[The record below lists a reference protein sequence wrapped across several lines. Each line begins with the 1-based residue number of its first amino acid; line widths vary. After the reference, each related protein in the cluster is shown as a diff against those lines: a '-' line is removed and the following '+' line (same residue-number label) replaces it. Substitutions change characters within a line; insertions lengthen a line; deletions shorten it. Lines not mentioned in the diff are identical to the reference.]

1 MIRVSSLSLCIIIL
15 GILGFFSIKYSYQ
28 KAEKSHNSNY
38 IEFVEY
44 NNTRFYCDGDK
55 VYFLQGIRD
64 FYVIN
69 SEPVNIITYR
79 RSYVNVDLCKDNK

>member
-28 KAEKSHNSNY
+28 KPHNSN
-38 IEFVEY
+38 ITEFVEY

>member
-1 MIRVSSLSLCIIIL
+1 MIRVSSLSLCIIVI

-28 KAEKSHNSNY
+28 KPHNSN
-38 IEFVEY
+38 ITEFVEY
-44 NNTRFYCDGDK
+44 NNTRFYCDGEK
-55 VYFLQGIRD
+55 PYFLQGVRD

>member
-1 MIRVSSLSLCIIIL
+1 MIRVSSLSLCIIVI

-28 KAEKSHNSNY
+28 KPQNSNY

-44 NNTRFYCDGDK
+44 NNTRFYCDGEK
-55 VYFLQGIRD
+55 PYFLQEIRD

-69 SEPVNIITYR
+69 SISQPIIKYKRTYIET
-79 RSYVNVDLCKDNK
+79 DLCKEK

>member
-1 MIRVSSLSLCIIIL
+1 M
-15 GILGFFSIKYSYQ
+15 KYSYQ
-28 KAEKSHNSNY
+28 KAEKYHNSNY

-44 NNTRFYCDGDK
+44 NNTRFYCEGEK
-55 VYFLQGIRD
+55 PYFLPGIRD

>member
-1 MIRVSSLSLCIIIL
+1 MIRVSSLSLCIIVI

-28 KAEKSHNSNY
+28 NPQNSNY

-44 NNTRFYCDGDK
+44 NNTRFYCDGEK
-55 VYFLQGIRD
+55 PYFLQEIRD

-69 SEPVNIITYR
+69 SEPQVITKYI
-79 RSYVNVDLCKDNK
+79 RSYVNVDLYKDNKW

>member
-1 MIRVSSLSLCIIIL
+1 MIRVSSLLLCIIVI

-28 KAEKSHNSNY
+28 NPQNSNY

-64 FYVIN
+64 FYIIN

>member
-1 MIRVSSLSLCIIIL
+1 MIRVSSLSLCIIVI

-28 KAEKSHNSNY
+28 NPQNSNY

-44 NNTRFYCDGDK
+44 NNTRFYCEGDK

>member
-28 KAEKSHNSNY
+28 KPHNSN
-38 IEFVEY
+38 ITEFVEY
-44 NNTRFYCDGDK
+44 NNTRFYCDGEK
-55 VYFLQGIRD
+55 PYFLQGVRD

-69 SEPVNIITYR
+69 SIPQPIIKYKRTYIET
-79 RSYVNVDLCKDNK
+79 DLCKEK

>member
-1 MIRVSSLSLCIIIL
+1 MIRVSSLSLCIIVI

-28 KAEKSHNSNY
+28 KPQNSNY

-44 NNTRFYCDGDK
+44 NNTRFYCDGEK
-55 VYFLQGIRD
+55 PYFLQEIRD

-69 SEPVNIITYR
+69 SIPQPIIKYKRTYIET
-79 RSYVNVDLCKDNK
+79 DLCKEK